1 MLFRLSLIWIIG
13 PACAFAAPQ
22 VHTLDVG
29 KNPESVTRG
38 WNDDLFV
45 TIMGERGDHPDA
57 DTDGAIH
64 RVDAAGHVSLFH
76 RSDLQEP
83 KGIVFTGEALVT
95 ADKTHVWRIDLNGK
109 RSLLA
114 GPEQFPAP
122 PVYLNDVAL
131 DPAQRGVYVTDMNN
145 AGQLFGPNGFREI
158 DDPVVLDQKP
168 RGRVYHIA
176 WDGTVTLAIGDSPL
190 MFHPNGTW
198 VEPDGRILVASFF
211 LGHVVAGYPGGEIKV
226 IATGHRSADGV
237 ETDAA
242 GNLYVTEVFTGKIWQ
257 YPPNGRAPL
266 LLHQAQSAADHYLDR
281 ERNLLIVPD
290 SKAGQLVFIQL
301 DE

>member
-1 MLFRLSLIWIIG
+1 M
-13 PACAFAAPQ
+13 
-22 VHTLDVG
+22 HT
-29 KNPESVTRG
+29 R
-38 WNDDLFV
+38 F
-45 TIMGERGDHPDA
+45 
-57 DTDGAIH
+57 
-64 RVDAAGHVSLFH
+64 
-76 RSDLQEP
+76 
-83 KGIVFTGEALVT
+83 VFTGEALVT

-176 WDGTVTLAIGDSPL
+176 WGGTVTLAIGDSPL

-257 YPPNGRAPL
+257 YPPNVRAPL